1 MSRLHVVSGKG
12 GTGKTTVAAALA
24 LALAAE
30 GKRALLVEVEGR
42 QGIAQLFETEALPYE
57 ERKIAVAPGGGE
69 VYALAIDAERALLDY
84 LHMFYKLGTA
94 GRALRKI
101 GAIDFATTIAPGL
114 RDVLLTGKACEAVRR
129 KDRNGRFAY
138 DYVVMDAPPTGR
150 VTRFLNVN
158 DEVAGLAR
166 IGPIHNQAQA
176 VMRVLKSPETAVHFV
191 TLLEEMPVQET
202 RDGVAE
208 LRAAGLPVGGV
219 VVNMVR
225 PQVLDEQAVDAAAHS
240 RRPDVVRALEYAL
253 ERTGSGGARRTGR
266 GEPLVEPLLQEARE
280 HTERLALERRVRAD
294 VAGLGLPTYE
304 LPLQGD
310 GMDLAGLYR
319 MARALRHQWT
329 QAQAPAQTQRQ
340 PQETPQGQRAQPG
353 QQSPPVPRDRR
364 HADGTPGGGAPG
376 PDADGAH
383 GARTGAAAAH
393 DTTTDTHGSTT
404 KE

>member
-30 GKRALLVEVEGR
+30 GKRTLLVEVEGR

-69 VYALAIDAERALLDY
+69 VFALAIDAERALLDY
-84 LHMFYKLGTA
+84 LHMFYKLGSA

-129 KDRNGRFAY
+129 KDRTGRFAY
-138 DYVVMDAPPTGR
+138 DHVIMDAPPTGR
-150 VTRFLNVN
+150 ITRFLNVN

-219 VVNMVR
+219 VINMVR
-225 PQVLDEQAVDAAAHS
+225 PEILDAAAVEAAANG
-240 RRPDVVRALEYAL
+240 RRTAVAQALSHAL
-253 ERTGSGGARRTGR
+253 ERTGFGGARNPSLA
-266 GEPLVEPLLQEARE
+266 EQLVGPLLTEARE
-280 HTERLALERRVRAD
+280 HTERLALEERGRAGI
-294 VAGLGLPTYE
+294 AELGLSTYE
-304 LPLQGD
+304 LELLGD
-310 GMDLAGLYR
+310 GVDLAGLYR
-319 MARALRHQWT
+319 MARELRK
-329 QAQAPAQTQRQ
+329 
-340 PQETPQGQRAQPG
+340 QG
-353 QQSPPVPRDRR
+353 V
-364 HADGTPGGGAPG
+364 
-376 PDADGAH
+376 
-383 GARTGAAAAH
+383 AR
-393 DTTTDTHGSTT
+393 
-404 KE
+404 